1 MTTLIVLDEAD
12 PATTLLKADHGAEI
26 AAHLGGHGVRFE
38 RWAVPAG
45 AAGDDPLAVYAD
57 GVAALGAQGYTTVDV
72 AQLHPDASDP
82 EWGAKAATARGRF
95 LAEHTHADDEVRF
108 FAAGSGAFYLRVGG
122 HIDIVVCTAGDLI
135 SVPEGTRHWFDM
147 GTAPDF
153 TALRFF
159 RVPEGWVGEFTG
171 DPIASRF
178 PTFDDLA

>member
-1 MTTLIVLDEAD
+1 VTTLIVLDEAD
-12 PATTLLKADHGAEI
+12 PSATLLKADDGTEI

-38 RWAVPAG
+38 RWAVQP
-45 AAGDDPLAVYAD
+45 GDDPLAAHAV
-57 GVAALGAQGYTTVDV
+57 GVAALAAEGYTTVDV
-72 AQLHPDASDP
+72 AQLHPDPSDP
-82 EWGAKAATARGRF
+82 EWGAKAAGARGKF

-122 HIDIVVCTAGDLI
+122 HVDIVVCTAGDLI
-135 SVPEGTRHWFDM
+135 SVPQGTRHWFDM

-159 RVPEGWVGEFTG
+159 RVPDGWVGDFTG

-178 PTFDDLA
+178 PAFDDLA